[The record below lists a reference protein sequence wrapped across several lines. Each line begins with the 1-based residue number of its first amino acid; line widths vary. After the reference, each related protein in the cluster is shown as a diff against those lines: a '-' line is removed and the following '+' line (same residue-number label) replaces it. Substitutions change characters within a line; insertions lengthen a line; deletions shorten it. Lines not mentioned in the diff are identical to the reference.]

1 MKVLFLFVLLVFAS
15 SLPIYSQKFEN
26 LAATPPMGWNSW
38 NGFGCNVDEKMIR
51 GTADALVSSG
61 MKDAGYQYVVID
73 DCWHGERD
81 TQGFIRPDEK
91 RFPSGMKA
99 LGDYIHSKGLKF
111 GIYSDVGTKTCGGLP
126 GSRGHE
132 YQDAM
137 TYSSWGVDYLKY
149 DWCNSGGLNPVG
161 AYTTMRDALRAAGR
175 PIVFSI
181 CEWGDTKPWEWAKDV
196 GHLWRTT
203 GDIARC
209 WDCEENHGTWSRWG
223 VLRIIDKEKP
233 LRSFAGPGHWNDADM
248 LQVGNGM
255 TVSED
260 RAHFSMWAMLSAP
273 LMAGN
278 DITKM
283 TGETRRILTN
293 KEILAIDQDP
303 LGIQAFPALSEGDLE
318 VWAKPL
324 SKDAWAICFLNRGNT
339 PIDMNFNWKEN
350 TIDDAFSNRKLDTIT
365 ATYKIRD
372 LWAEKEIGTTNTP
385 LSSRIPSRDV
395 LVVKLEKVTH

>member
-1 MKVLFLFVLLVFAS
+1 
-15 SLPIYSQKFEN
+15 
-26 LAATPPMGWNSW
+26 
-38 NGFGCNVDEKMIR
+38 
-51 GTADALVSSG
+51 

-81 TQGFIRPDEK
+81 SEGFIRPDEK
-91 RFPSGMKA
+91 RFPSGMKE

-111 GIYSDVGTKTCGGLP
+111 GIYSDVGAKTCGGRP

-161 AYTTMRDALRAAGR
+161 AYTTMRDALRATGR

-233 LRSFAGPGHWNDADM
+233 LRSFSGPGHWNDADM

-303 LGIQAFPALSEGDLE
+303 LGIQAFPALSEGGLE

-324 SKDAWAICFLNRGNT
+324 SEEAWAICFLNRGNT

-350 TIDDAFSNRKLDTIT
+350 TIDDAFSNRKLDAIT

-372 LWAEKEIGTTNTP
+372 LWAGKEIGTTNTA
-385 LSSRIPSRDV
+385 LSLRISSRDV
-395 LVVKLEKVTH
+395 LIVKLEKATH

>member
-15 SLPIYSQKFEN
+15 SVPIYSQKFEN

-81 TQGFIRPDEK
+81 TQGFIRPDET

-99 LGDYIHSKGLKF
+99 LGDYIHSKGLKL

-260 RAHFSMWAMLSAP
+260 RSHFSMWAMLSAP

-303 LGIQAFPALSEGDLE
+303 LGIQAFPALSEGGLE

-324 SKDAWAICFLNRGNT
+324 SKEAWAICFLNRGNT
-339 PIDMNFNWKEN
+339 PVDINFNWKEN
-350 TIDDAFSNRKLDTIT
+350 TIDDAFSNRKLDTLT
-365 ATYKIRD
+365 ATYKIHD

>member
-1 MKVLFLFVLLVFAS
+1 
-15 SLPIYSQKFEN
+15 
-26 LAATPPMGWNSW
+26 
-38 NGFGCNVDEKMIR
+38 
-51 GTADALVSSG
+51 
-61 MKDAGYQYVVID
+61 
-73 DCWHGERD
+73 
-81 TQGFIRPDEK
+81 
-91 RFPSGMKA
+91 
-99 LGDYIHSKGLKF
+99 
-111 GIYSDVGTKTCGGLP
+111 
-126 GSRGHE
+126 
-132 YQDAM
+132 
-137 TYSSWGVDYLKY
+137 
-149 DWCNSGGLNPVG
+149 
-161 AYTTMRDALRAAGR
+161 
-175 PIVFSI
+175 
-181 CEWGDTKPWEWAKDV
+181 
-196 GHLWRTT
+196 
-203 GDIARC
+203 
-209 WDCEENHGTWSRWG
+209 
-223 VLRIIDKEKP
+223 
-233 LRSFAGPGHWNDADM
+233 M